1 MADRGATWLGL
12 QRRSWPVVRAGA
24 LLGLGLGAFFDGIV
38 FHQVL
43 QWHHMLSS
51 HPDSAVAGDLP
62 LNVLADGLFHAAA
75 YVFTVAGVAALWR
88 ARRRRAAPVSGR
100 VLVGAVVLGW
110 GVFNVVEGL
119 VNHQV
124 LGVHHVWADG
134 PGGVLLWDAAFL
146 AWGALFVLG
155 GYAVARSDASRDP
168 EH

>member
-1 MADRGATWLGL
+1 MADREATWLGL
-12 QRRSWPVVRAGA
+12 PRRSWPVVRAGA

-75 YVFTVAGVAALWR
+75 YVFTVAGVATLWR
-88 ARRRRAAPVSGR
+88 AQRRRAAWVSGR
-100 VLVGAVVLGW
+100 GLVGAVVLGW

-146 AWGALFVLG
+146 AWGALFVLS
-155 GYAVARSDASRDP
+155 GYTVVRSDDSPDP